1 MAPLVSI
8 CIPTY
13 NGAATLEQTLNS
25 IAGQAFDGLEIVI
38 CDDLSDDSTCALAE
52 GFARQHPYVRVF
64 RNDQNL
70 GMDRNFA
77 RSARNATGTYVW
89 FCGQDDVFQAG
100 AVEKFRE
107 IYARYPEVDIVY
119 FNYRLLSG
127 DLAREVASP
136 PVSLKEDGYFTL
148 AEDYFRAIDH
158 APTFLAATAM
168 RRSFWNKTPYENFFD
183 THYVQMGV
191 VLHNLRG
198 SHVYVVADPRY
209 VACRVPEESW
219 KSRGGQML
227 FEIFSGSL
235 EVYHRV
241 FHSDRNSVP
250 EDLYRK
256 KMSDFLRNL
265 PINVVSFS
273 ERGFR
278 LSPLIEV
285 RMKRLF
291 GDRPLLYRLYV
302 WPLVHLPPSICALL
316 LKMHRSTFTKWI
328 TRRAGRLFSWLGTRG
343 AA

>member
-1 MAPLVSI
+1 MGALVSI

-13 NGAATLEQTLNS
+13 NGSATLGQTLNS
-25 IAGQAFDGLEIVI
+25 IADQEFDGLEVVI
-38 CDDLSDDSTCALAE
+38 CDDQSDDNTVALAE
-52 GFARQHPYVRVF
+52 GFARQHPYVRIF
-64 RNDQNL
+64 RNAQNL

-77 RSARNATGTYVW
+77 RSAQHATGTYVW
-89 FCGQDDVFQAG
+89 FCGQDDVFKGG
-100 AVEKFRE
+100 AFKKFRE
-107 IYARYPEVDIVY
+107 ICTCHPEVDIVY
-119 FNYRLLSG
+119 FNYQMLSG
-127 DLAREVASP
+127 DLSREVASP
-136 PVSLKEDGYFTL
+136 PISLEEDAYF
-148 AEDYFRAIDH
+148 ASSEDYFRAIDH
-158 APTFLAATAM
+158 APTFLAATVM
-168 RRSFWNKTPYENFFD
+168 RRSFWDKTPYEGFVD

-191 VLHNLRG
+191 VLHNLRR

-241 FHSDRNSVP
+241 FHSDHNPVP

-256 KMSDFLRNL
+256 KMGDFLRNL

-278 LSPLIEV
+278 LSPSIDA

-302 WPLVHLPPSICALL
+302 WPLVHLPPSLCALML
-316 LKMHRSTFTKWI
+316 RIHRSTFTRWM
-328 TRRAGRLFSWLGTRG
+328 TRGAGRLLSWLGSRG